1 MGQLSIIIEGSAR
14 HVHVTRED
22 LETLFG
28 AGYRLHSKREL
39 SQPGEFLSEEKVRV
53 EGPRGAIDRISI
65 LGPERKATQVELSLT
80 DARVLGLT
88 PPIRESG
95 QLAGSAGCRVVGPAG
110 AVELTEGAIIA
121 KRHIHVTPEDAEA
134 QGLKNQDIVSVCVEG
149 ERALTFGEVVVRVS
163 PKFRTRMHLDFDEMN
178 AAGLS
183 GETTGTV
190 VAG

>member
-1 MGQLSIIIEGSAR
+1 MEQLSIIIEGSAR

-28 AGYRLHSKREL
+28 AGYRLHNKREL

-121 KRHIHVTPEDAEA
+121 KRHVHVTPEDAEA
-134 QGLKNQDIVSVCVEG
+134 YGLKNRDIVSVRVEG

-163 PKFRTRMHLDFDEMN
+163 PTFCTRMHLDFDEMN

-190 VAG
+190 IVG

>member
-1 MGQLSIIIEGSAR
+1 VGQLSIIIEGSAR

-22 LETLFG
+22 LEALFG

-65 LGPERKATQVELSLT
+65 LGPERRATQVELSLT

-134 QGLKNQDIVSVCVEG
+134 HGLKNQDIVSVRVEG
-149 ERALTFGEVVVRVS
+149 ARALTFGEVVVRVS

-178 AAGLS
+178 AAGLF
-183 GETTGTV
+183 GETLGTV

>member
-1 MGQLSIIIEGSAR
+1 MSIIIEGSAR

-22 LETLFG
+22 LEALFG

-65 LGPERKATQVELSLT
+65 LGPERRATQVELSLT

-134 QGLKNQDIVSVCVEG
+134 HGLKNQDIVSVRVEG
-149 ERALTFGEVVVRVS
+149 ARALTFGEVVVRVS

-178 AAGLS
+178 AAGLF
-183 GETTGTV
+183 GETLGTV

>member
-1 MGQLSIIIEGSAR
+1 VGQLSIIIEGSAR